1 MARSRYP
8 VLAREGAGHLV
19 LATLAGIAATWWL
32 GVGSVIVWIGV
43 LFVFQFFRDPARK
56 IPQDP
61 GAVVSPAS
69 GKIVSVSEEINPYAE
84 NREKAL
90 KISVFMNIFS
100 VHSNLVPVAGNV
112 QAVRYFPGK
121 FVNASL
127 NKASSANERNAVH
140 IQTRRGHNV
149 YSVQVAGL
157 IARRILCYVNRG
169 DVVETGQRYG
179 FIRFGSRVDL
189 YLPLETRL
197 VVKLGQWV
205 DSGNS
210 AVGYLPGY

>member
-1 MARSRYP
+1 MIF
-8 VLAREGAGHLV
+8 
-19 LATLAGIAATWWL
+19 ATAAGIAATWWL
-32 GVGSVIVWIGV
+32 GAGSVIVWIGA
-43 LFVFQFFRDPARK
+43 LFIFQFFRDPARK
-56 IPQDP
+56 IPEDP

-69 GKIVSVSEEINPYAE
+69 GKIVAVSEESNPYAKDGE
-84 NREKAL
+84 QAL
-90 KISVFMNIFS
+90 KVSVFMNIFS
-100 VHSNLVPVAGNV
+100 VHSNLAPVAGNV
-112 QAVRYFPGK
+112 REVRYFPGK

-127 NKASSANERNAVH
+127 DKASSANERNAVH
-140 IQTRRGHNV
+140 IQTDQGHNV
-149 YSVQVAGL
+149 YSVQIAGL
-157 IARRILCYVNRG
+157 IARRILCYVNQG
-169 DVVETGQRYG
+169 DVVATGQRYG

>member
-8 VLAREGAGHLV
+8 ILAREGTRHLIVAVVAGV
-19 LATLAGIAATWWL
+19 AATWWL
-32 GVGSVIVWIGV
+32 GAWSIIVWVGV

-56 IPQDP
+56 IPQTP
-61 GAVVSPAS
+61 GAIVSPAS
-69 GKIVSVSEEINPYAE
+69 GKIVHVSEESNPYTK

-90 KISVFMNIFS
+90 KVSIFMNVFS
-100 VHSNLVPVAGNV
+100 VHSNLAPIAGIIRE
-112 QAVRYFPGK
+112 VRYSPGK
-121 FVNASL
+121 FVNAAL
-127 NKASSANERNAVH
+127 DKASSANEQNAIHIETDQGHHVH
-140 IQTRRGHNV
+140 
-149 YSVQVAGL
+149 SVQIAGL
-157 IARRILCYVNRG
+157 IARRILCYLNPG

-210 AVGYLPGY
+210 PIGYLPGY